1 MKKMAGVK
9 RRLCS
14 DSDIHA
20 LHKEL
25 DEVSCPICM
34 DHPHNAV
41 LLLCS
46 SHEKGCRS
54 YICDTSYRHSNCLD
68 RFKKMRDNF
77 KENQNLPSSLVNTN
91 NSGNSFD
98 INLTVQSDMHDVN
111 ELHQNEINAL
121 LSVGL
126 AQGSRQGDAQ
136 DPNRHLDQHDEGI
149 LETADSENLQDR
161 AVIEDLNADNS
172 SESKLNLKC
181 PLCRGAVLNWK
192 VVEEARNYLNMK
204 KRSCSRD
211 SCSFVGDY
219 LELRRHARRVH
230 PTSRPSNID
239 PTRERAWRHFE
250 DQREYGDIVSA
261 IQSAVP
267 GAVLV
272 GDYVLENGD
281 GIGRL
286 PDERAEGNIGN
297 ANGPWLTTTIL
308 FQMMDSTVEIVREP
322 RAHSSAWTRHR
333 RSSERRRYLWGE
345 NLLGLHD
352 NDIEDD
358 LRIFRDAGEDAS
370 PVPRR
375 RRRLTRT
382 RKLLELF
389 WICHRL
395 THLVSSLE
403 LSEQHAELVQS
414 FVLETR
420 IQANVPA
427 LDPVE
432 FFNGSLEGHMNKK
445 ERVATTSIISLP
457 KGKISVMKREE
468 PSSRDVGSVN
478 KADSGGQ
485 HVGNK
490 VLPITEAPL
499 SSSAERNDQCDS
511 TETKDQTKGD
521 KKKPMSRMKELLRW
535 AASAKTEK
543 GGKFNGRK
551 VLMFRRRGTL
561 KAVPDDDQ
569 GCTDSPKISF
579 RWDVESCSTTSSVYS
594 AISIASSSKNGQ
606 NQIATSTISIPPEHT
621 TGHHNN
627 TSRKKGNW
635 ITTDSEFVVLEL

>member
-1 MKKMAGVK
+1 MAGVK

-382 RKLLELF
+382 R
-389 WICHRL
+389 
-395 THLVSSLE
+395 
-403 LSEQHAELVQS
+403 
-414 FVLETR
+414 
-420 IQANVPA
+420 
-427 LDPVE
+427 

>member
-1 MKKMAGVK
+1 MVIEFCSGLKSCVAERSLFLPFLVVYPQILGLVGDSVVQKCSVKKMAGIK

-68 RFKKMRDNF
+68 RFKKMRDNS

-91 NSGNSFD
+91 NSG
-98 INLTVQSDMHDVN
+98 
-111 ELHQNEINAL
+111 
-121 LSVGL
+121 
-126 AQGSRQGDAQ
+126 SRQGDAQ
-136 DPNRHLDQHDEGI
+136 DPSRHLDQHDEGI
-149 LETADSENLQDR
+149 LETADSETLQDR
-161 AVIEDLNADNS
+161 AVLEDLDADA

-181 PLCRGAVLNWK
+181 PLCRGSVLNWE

-230 PTSRPSNID
+230 PTSRPSNVD

-250 DQREYGDIVSA
+250 RQREYGDIVSA
-261 IQSAVP
+261 IQSAMP

-272 GDYVLENGD
+272 GDYALENGD

-286 PDERAEGNIGN
+286 QDERVEGNIDN
-297 ANGPWLTTTIL
+297 ANRPWLATTIL
-308 FQMMDSTVEIVREP
+308 FQMMDSTIEIVREP

-345 NLLGLHD
+345 SLLGLHD

-382 RKLLELF
+382 RSNE
-389 WICHRL
+389 
-395 THLVSSLE
+395 
-403 LSEQHAELVQS
+403 
-414 FVLETR
+414 
-420 IQANVPA
+420 
-427 LDPVE
+427 
-432 FFNGSLEGHMNKK
+432 
-445 ERVATTSIISLP
+445 
-457 KGKISVMKREE
+457 
-468 PSSRDVGSVN
+468 
-478 KADSGGQ
+478 
-485 HVGNK
+485 
-490 VLPITEAPL
+490 
-499 SSSAERNDQCDS
+499 DQ
-511 TETKDQTKGD
+511 
-521 KKKPMSRMKELLRW
+521 P
-535 AASAKTEK
+535 
-543 GGKFNGRK
+543 
-551 VLMFRRRGTL
+551 
-561 KAVPDDDQ
+561 
-569 GCTDSPKISF
+569 
-579 RWDVESCSTTSSVYS
+579 
-594 AISIASSSKNGQ
+594 
-606 NQIATSTISIPPEHT
+606 
-621 TGHHNN
+621 
-627 TSRKKGNW
+627 
-635 ITTDSEFVVLEL
+635 